1 MARSH
6 HHAVAAERSAEDCQ
20 IWPANTAI
28 ATTPATTASRRRGDA
43 SGARL
48 VRRPPAARSWIQASA
63 SATTSVRTTT
73 ENAPPSSQPLSFQST
88 ATGWS
93 GLPASK

>member
-6 HHAVAAERSAEDCQ
+6 HHGVAVERAEEDCQ
-20 IWPANTAI
+20 IWPANAAT
-28 ATTPATTASRRRGDA
+28 ATTPATTANRRRGDA
-43 SGARL
+43 SGAGFL
-48 VRRPPAARSWIQASA
+48 SRPPAAASWIHASA
-63 SATTSVRTTT
+63 NATTSVRATT